1 MILLGPI
8 LVLIIMILVIFAI
21 LIKYLG
27 KIYTRLS
34 SN

>member
-1 MILLGPI
+1 MIILGPI
-8 LVLIIMILVIFAI
+8 LVLIFTILIIVAI
-21 LIKYLG
+21 LAKYLG